1 MCHHSYPILLHSSH
15 FLPPDSIPPSNLL
28 TSPSNLPPYLCPMPF
43 WPTVFTLFKKDLTLE
58 WRNKYAI
65 SGILLY
71 MLSIVFII
79 FFTFEELRGPVWV
92 VLFWIIILFTAV
104 NAVAKSFMQESAG
117 RLLYYYTLAA
127 PQAII
132 TSKIMYNIC
141 VMIFLTAI
149 ALLFYTVVAG
159 FPVIDNRS
167 FLLAVISGAI
177 AFASTF
183 SMISAIASKASN
195 SGTLMAILSFP
206 ILIPVIKILV
216 RISLNAI
223 QENNFA
229 INAQDILYL
238 LALNVFIIVLA
249 LVLFPY
255 LWRD

>member
-1 MCHHSYPILLHSSH
+1 M
-15 FLPPDSIPPSNLL
+15 
-28 TSPSNLPPYLCPMPF
+28 TF
-43 WPTVFTLFKKDLTLE
+43 WPSVFALFKKDLTME
-58 WRNKYAI
+58 WRQKYAI

-79 FFTFEELRGPVWV
+79 FFTFEEMRGPVWV

-117 RLLYYYTLAA
+117 RLLYYYTLAS

-132 TSKIMYNIC
+132 TSKIFYNIC
-141 VMIFLTAI
+141 MMLFMAAI
-149 ALLFYTVVAG
+149 ALLFYSIVAG
-159 FPVIDNRS
+159 FPVVDDLS
-167 FLLAVISGAI
+167 FVSALFLGAI

-195 SGTLMAILSFP
+195 NGTLMAILSFP
-206 ILIPVIKILV
+206 VLIPVIKILI

-223 QENNFA
+223 QENNFSL
-229 INAQDILYL
+229 NAQDLLYL
-238 LALNVFIIVLA
+238 LALNIFIIVLA
-249 LVLFPY
+249 LILFPY